1 MKKFGTIYGID
12 QPFRTALKHQQ
23 ERRDITS
30 TKEGYVALEMVVVV
44 KDQKFRWHLP
54 FQLQQNQ

>member
-12 QPFRTALKHQQ
+12 QPFRTALKNTSK
-23 ERRDITS
+23 RRDITS
-30 TKEGYVALEMVVVV
+30 TKEGYVALEVMVV

>member
-1 MKKFGTIYGID
+1 MVLTN
-12 QPFRTALKHQQ
+12 PFEQHLNTSK
-23 ERRDITS
+23 RRDITS
-30 TKEGYVALEMVVVV
+30 TKEGYVALEVVVVV

>member
-1 MKKFGTIYGID
+1 MVLTN
-12 QPFRTALKHQQ
+12 PFEQHLNTSK
-23 ERRDITS
+23 RRDITS
-30 TKEGYVALEMVVVV
+30 TKEGYVALEVVVVVV